1 MTGKKKSLFERMYGS
16 KAGQPT
22 NQRAAPKIAPQD
34 PSTTN
39 PPDSD
44 AASNQATRPSV
55 TPVRAEVL
63 AGRAR
68 RAVESL
74 LENEALTEG
83 LDDSAA
89 GEILAWAT
97 ERAQQ
102 FTSATADMDDEQAEQ
117 ATSEQ
122 MRSLRRMVRSAARW
136 ASAGELE
143 AQMHLES
150 LQEQVEAALGSP
162 VLKSQ
167 QAREA
172 LSRAGQDSAQRIAV
186 LRKLIEGNPPQH
198 LE

>member
-16 KAGQPT
+16 QARQPT
-22 NQRAAPKIAPQD
+22 SQRAAPKPTPQN

-39 PPDSD
+39 PPASD
-44 AASNQATRPSV
+44 AASNQVTRPSAA
-55 TPVRAEVL
+55 PVGAEIL

-89 GEILAWAT
+89 GDILAWAT

-102 FTSATADMDDEQAEQ
+102 VTSATAEMDDEQAEQ

-143 AQMHLES
+143 AQVHLES
-150 LQEQVEAALGSP
+150 LLEQAETALGSSL
-162 VLKSQ
+162 LKSQ

-172 LSRAGQDSAQRIAV
+172 LTRAGQDSAQRIAV